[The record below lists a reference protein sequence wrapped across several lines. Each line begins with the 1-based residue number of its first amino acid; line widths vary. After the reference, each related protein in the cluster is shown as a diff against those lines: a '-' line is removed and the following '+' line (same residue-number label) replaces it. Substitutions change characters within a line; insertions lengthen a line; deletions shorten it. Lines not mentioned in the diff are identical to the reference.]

1 MMITTMYIH
10 LIVDKQK
17 NWMNQLFGQRKNI
30 FGYCTTHDSGIKSL
44 TSKHSN
50 WLIDWLTQWHTDVK
64 IGMDYLLVIIIL
76 GSLPAYLFCY

>member
-1 MMITTMYIH
+1 MMMTTIYS
-10 LIVDKQK
+10 LIVGKQK
-17 NWMNQLFGQRKNI
+17 TEWINFSEREKIYSDIVQ
-30 FGYCTTHDSGIKSL
+30 HDSGIKSL